1 VRQRDRGTDRRQTGR
16 RTERRKIGVC
26 VRKRVDVC
34 EKEIDGQTERQG
46 ERQEKS

>member
-1 VRQRDRGTDRRQTGR
+1 MRQRDRQTDRRQTGR

-26 VRKRVDVC
+26 ERKRVDVC

-46 ERQEKS
+46 KRQEKS